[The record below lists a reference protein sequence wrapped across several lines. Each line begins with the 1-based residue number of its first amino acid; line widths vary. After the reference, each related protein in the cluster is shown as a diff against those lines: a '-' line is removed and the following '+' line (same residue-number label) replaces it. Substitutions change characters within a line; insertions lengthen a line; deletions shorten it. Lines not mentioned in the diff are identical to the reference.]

1 MIELKGLAKSFDAIV
16 AVADLDL
23 KVGEGELAIL
33 LGPSGCGKTTTLRMI
48 AGLEEPS
55 AGDILFD
62 GKSVVGWS
70 PKERGVAMVFQDYGL
85 YPHMTARDNIAFPL
99 KLSHLPKPEV
109 EGRTRAVMSRLGIV
123 NLAARRPSRLSGGER
138 QRVGLA
144 RALVREPR
152 VMLMDEPLSNLDAM
166 LRIQLR
172 EEIQI
177 LHHDLHMTT
186 FYVTHDQVEALS
198 LGTLIAVM
206 DRGRILQVGT
216 PWTIYHEPESL
227 FVARF
232 VGSPPMNCLNLALDG
247 DSEDMLVG
255 PDLKIQVPKAVA
267 DELRQELSGPDVVV
281 GVRPEHL
288 ALGPIEKAQFRGQ
301 IRVVEPLGPDYFIH
315 ITIGDARLM
324 ARIEPDSKIAV
335 GDSIGLNPRR
345 LYFFDAATGRRVGI
359 ANPAASNG
367 RLS

>member
-1 MIELKGLAKSFDAIV
+1 MIELRGLAKTFEGNL
-16 AVADLDL
+16 AVAGVDLT
-23 KVGEGELAIL
+23 VGEGELAIL

-55 AGDILFD
+55 AGEILFD
-62 GKSVVGWS
+62 GKPVTGWS
-70 PKERGVAMVFQDYGL
+70 PKERGVAMFFQDYGL
-85 YPHMTARDNIAFPL
+85 YPHMTARDNVAFPL
-99 KLSHLPKPEV
+99 KLSHVPKAEI
-109 EGRTRAVMSRLGIV
+109 ERRTDAVMNRLGIV
-123 NLAARRPSRLSGGER
+123 HLGARRPAKLSGGER

-216 PWTIYHEPESL
+216 PWTIYHEPENL

-232 VGSPPMNCLNLALDG
+232 VGSPPMNCLPVTLGGDRSDALG
-247 DSEDMLVG
+247 G
-255 PDLKIQVPKAVA
+255 PDLELQIPKQLAN
-267 DELRQELSGPDVVV
+267 EIRQELSGPDVVV

-288 ALGPIEKAQFRGQ
+288 SLGPIEKAQFRGR
-301 IRVVEPLGPDYFIH
+301 IRVLEPLGPDYFVH
-315 ITIGDARLM
+315 ITIGGSRLM
-324 ARIEPDSKIAV
+324 ARIEPDSEIEV
-335 GDSIGLNPRR
+335 GDAIGLNPRR
-345 LYFFDAATGRRVGI
+345 LYFFDAATGRRVGM
-359 ANPAASNG
+359 ADPAASNG
-367 RLS
+367 HR